1 AFVDNQLLTAENLNR
16 LFDYLDEQERSTRT
30 NLIGIGIVCGLEV
43 SVNSSFNEI
52 TISKGVGITTQG
64 HLVSWPGQSFRG
76 FLTYN
81 AVQPLYYDRFV
92 KPDKTQRMD
101 LDELIPAS
109 TEEGVKPLSKSYLE
123 DKVVLMFVEM
133 RNYNAKNCEPD
144 SCDDKGGRV
153 EIIF

>member
-1 AFVDNQLLTAENLNR
+1 
-16 LFDYLDEQERSTRT
+16 
-30 NLIGIGIVCGLEV
+30 
-43 SVNSSFNEI
+43 
-52 TISKGVGITTQG
+52 
-64 HLVSWPGQSFRG
+64 
-76 FLTYN
+76 
-81 AVQPLYYDRFV
+81 RFV

-153 EIIF
+153 EIIFKPLLVNKKDAAKLSGGLAGNITTQNIDFIQLKPIP